1 MRSCR
6 RWTLGAALAL
16 AVAVLIPPAG
26 AGQGPPAGRHGALAL
41 RVVSS
46 PPELVSGGA
55 ARVEVTVPARVARA
69 DVTVELNGTDV
80 TAAFRPDPAGN
91 HHLEGVLTGL
101 PLGESTVAVRVRGP
115 GKARPNR
122 VELAIV
128 NHPITGPMFSGP
140 RQEVF
145 LCSTAGHRATA
156 LLGPIID
163 QKTCSVETQVGFFY
177 RSTAPESGRWKPF
190 DPRAPRP
197 ADMATTTLEGRTVDF
212 VIRWERGTI
221 NRFIYSIAIP
231 SPGGQDP
238 AAPDL
243 SAWNGKLLYKF
254 EGGVGIGHY
263 QGAPSRSDMLYE
275 PGLALGYAIAYS
287 TGTTTD
293 THYNLQLGAE
303 TAIMV
308 KSRFVV
314 AYAEPKYTVGVGAS
328 GGAVQQYVYGQN
340 HPGLI
345 DAGVPQY
352 SYPDMVTQTIH
363 VGDCELLERWLDS
376 KVLADPLSKWR
387 TWANRRLVEGLNTS
401 DVMPNPFAPL
411 MPYMPRLGST
421 ECINGWRG
429 LSPLV
434 LNPHFGTAPGIT
446 PEQQAAV
453 EWTHWA
459 DLVNIYG
466 RDVTG
471 FARNPWD
478 NVGVQYGLQA
488 LRDGVITFD
497 EFLDFNASAGSWKEA
512 KDMVQ
517 EGCPYLST
525 ACPFD
530 VDVWSARN
538 MSLSPDGGLTP
549 APRRQGD
556 RQAQQAAYRSGMVF
570 RGRIDIPLI
579 DWRHYLEPFLD
590 MHHSHQS
597 FAARQRMLN
606 FAGDASNQVIWF
618 TDARPAGPQFDQ
630 TPLAL
635 RVIDEWMANIR
646 AHPERGV
653 SGNKPAAA
661 VDSCFATD
669 GSLIAAGD
677 DVWAGILD
685 ARPPGTCTQL
695 FPIHATSR
703 IVAGGPIEGGIFA
716 CFLQPVDA
724 AVDRRLYAPWTPTPE
739 QVARLH
745 QIFPAGVCD
754 YTKGDAGLPPELHGR
769 GRR

>member
-1 MRSCR
+1 M
-6 RWTLGAALAL
+6 L
-16 AVAVLIPPAG
+16 VPPTG
-26 AGQGPPAGRHGALAL
+26 AGEGPPTGRHGALVL

-55 ARVEVTVPARVARA
+55 ARVEVAVPAGVALI
-69 DVTVELNGTDV
+69 DVTVELNGIDV
-80 TAAFRPDPAGN
+80 TAAFGPDPEGN
-91 HHLEGVLTGL
+91 HQLEGVLAGL
-101 PLGESTVAVRVRGP
+101 PLGESTLAARVPGP

-128 NHPITGPMFSGP
+128 NYPITGPMFSGP

-145 LCSTAGHRATA
+145 LCSTADHRATA
-156 LLGPIID
+156 LLGPVID
-163 QKTCSVETQVGFFY
+163 QPTCSVETQVGFFY
-177 RSTAPESGRWKPF
+177 RSTSPAPNPWKPF
-190 DPRAPRP
+190 DPSAPRP
-197 ADMATTTLEGRTVDF
+197 GDMATVTTLDGRTVDF

-221 NRFIYSIAIP
+221 NRFIYSIAML
-231 SPGGQDP
+231 SPGSQEP

-263 QGAPSRSDMLYE
+263 QGAPSRSEMLYE

-287 TGTTTD
+287 TGTRTG
-293 THYNLQLGAE
+293 THYNLQLGGE

-308 KSRFVV
+308 KSRFVT
-314 AYAEPKYTVGVGAS
+314 AYAKPAYTVGVGGS

-340 HPGLI
+340 HPGLL

-363 VGDCELLERWLDS
+363 IGDCELLERWLDS
-376 KVLADPLSKWR
+376 RVLADPLSPWG
-387 TWANRRLVEGLNTS
+387 TWANRRLIEGLNTS
-401 DVMPNPFAPL
+401 AVIPNPFAVL
-411 MPYMPRLGST
+411 MPYMPRPGST

-446 PEQQAAV
+446 AEQQAAV

-466 RDVTG
+466 RDATG

-478 NVGVQYGLQA
+478 NVGVQYGLRA
-488 LRDGVITFD
+488 LCDGAISFD
-497 EFLDFNASAGSWKEA
+497 EFLDLNANAGSWKEA

-517 EGCPYLST
+517 EGCPYISA
-525 ACPFD
+525 ACPSD

-538 MSLSPDGGLTP
+538 MNLSPDGELTP
-549 APRRQGD
+549 ASRRQGD
-556 RQAQQAAYRSGMVF
+556 PQAQHAAYRSGMVF
-570 RGRIDIPLI
+570 RGKIDIPLI
-579 DWRHYLEPFLD
+579 DWRHYLEPFLN

-606 FAGDASNQVIWF
+606 FDDDASNQVIWF
-618 TDARPAGPQFDQ
+618 TDARPSGPQFDQ

-635 RVIDEWMANIR
+635 RTIDEWMRNLR

-653 SGNKPAAA
+653 AGNKPAAA

-669 GSLIAAGD
+669 GSLIAAGN

-685 ARPPGTCTQL
+685 DGPAGTCTQL
-695 FPIHATSR
+695 FQIHATSR
-703 IVAGGPIEGGIFA
+703 IVADGPIEGGIFK
-716 CFLQPVDA
+716 CFLQPVDR
-724 AVDRRLYAPWTPTPE
+724 AVARGLYGPRTPTPA
-739 QVARLH
+739 QVARLR
-745 QIFPAGVCD
+745 QIFPDGVCD
-754 YTKGDAGLPPELHGR
+754 YTKGDAGLPPELHGH
-769 GRR
+769 GRE

>member
-1 MRSCR
+1 MV
-6 RWTLGAALAL
+6 A
-16 AVAVLIPPAG
+16 AVLVPPAG
-26 AGQGPPAGRHGALAL
+26 AGKGPPAGRHGALAL

-46 PPELVSGGA
+46 PPRLVSGDA
-55 ARVEVTVPARVARA
+55 ARVEVAVPDRVALA
-69 DVTVELNGTDV
+69 DVTVKLNGIDV
-80 TAAFRPDPAGN
+80 TAAFGPDPEGN
-91 HHLEGVLTGL
+91 HQLEGVLNGL
-101 PLGESTVAVRVRGP
+101 PLGESTLVARVPGR
-115 GKARPNR
+115 GKASPKR
-122 VELAIV
+122 VKLAIV

-140 RQEVF
+140 QQEVF
-145 LCSTAGHRATA
+145 LCATERHRATA

-163 QKTCSVETQVGFFY
+163 QETCSAETQVGFFY
-177 RSTAPESGRWKPF
+177 RSATVPTSNPWKPF
-190 DPRAPRP
+190 DPSAPRP
-197 ADMATTTLEGRTVDF
+197 ADIATATTLDGRTVDF

-221 NRFIYSIAIP
+221 NRFIYSIAML

-263 QGAPSRSDMLYE
+263 QGAPSRSEMLYE

-287 TGTTTD
+287 TGTRTG

-308 KSRFVV
+308 KSRFVT
-314 AYAEPKYTVGVGAS
+314 AYAEPEYTVGVGGS

-340 HPGLI
+340 HPGLL

-363 VGDCELLERWLDS
+363 IGDCELLERWLDS
-376 KVLADPLSKWR
+376 KAIADPLAKWR
-387 TWANRRLVEGLNTS
+387 TWTNRRLIEGLNTS
-401 DVMPNPFAPL
+401 EAMPNPFARL
-411 MPYMPRLGST
+411 MPYMPEPGST

-429 LSPLV
+429 LSPLT

-446 PEQQAAV
+446 PEQQASV

-466 RDVTG
+466 RDATG

-488 LRDGVITFD
+488 LRDGEISFD
-497 EFLDFNASAGSWKEA
+497 EFLDLNANVGSWKEA
-512 KDMVQ
+512 TDMVQ
-517 EGCPYLST
+517 EGCPYIPT
-525 ACPFD
+525 ACTFD
-530 VDVWSARN
+530 IDVWSARN
-538 MSLSPDGGLTP
+538 MNLSPDGGLTP
-549 APRRQGD
+549 APRRRGD
-556 RQAQQAAYRSGMVF
+556 RRAQYAAYRSGMVF
-570 RGRIDIPLI
+570 RGKIDIPLI

-590 MHHSHQS
+590 MHHAHQS
-597 FAARQRMLN
+597 FAARQRMLDYD
-606 FAGDASNQVIWF
+606 GDASNQVIWF

-630 TPLAL
+630 TPQAL
-635 RVIDEWMANIR
+635 RVIDEWMANVR
-646 AHPERGV
+646 AHPEQGV
-653 SGNKPAAA
+653 AGNKPAAA

-669 GSLIAAGD
+669 GSPIAAGD

-685 ARPPGTCTQL
+685 GRPPGACTQL
-695 FPIHATSR
+695 FPTHATSR
-703 IVAGGPIEGGIFA
+703 IVAGGPIEGGIFK

-724 AVDRRLYAPWTPTPE
+724 AVARGLYAPSTPTPE
-739 QVARLH
+739 QVARLQ
-745 QIFPAGVCD
+745 QIFPDGVCD
-754 YTKGDAGLPPELHGR
+754 YAKGDAGRPPELHAR
-769 GRR
+769 GRLRPEAADHHD